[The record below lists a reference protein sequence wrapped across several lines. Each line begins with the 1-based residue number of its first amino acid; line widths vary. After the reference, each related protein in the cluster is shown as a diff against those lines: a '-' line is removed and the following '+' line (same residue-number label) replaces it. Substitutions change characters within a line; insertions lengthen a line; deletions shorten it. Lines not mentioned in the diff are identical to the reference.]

1 MAITL
6 FENFRA
12 LFYTPFYASVALDAY
27 GAEGVEVRLELS
39 SNPETTAN
47 ALLTGEA
54 DVSWGGPMRILHT
67 HDEDPDCGL
76 VGFAEVVT
84 RDPFFLIGREPR
96 PDFAMTDLPQCRIAT
111 VSEVPTPWLCL
122 QDDLRRAGLDP
133 ETVERVPHRSMA
145 ENEAALR
152 DGSIDA
158 IQVFQ
163 PFAEHLIRDG
173 VGHIWYAAANRGPCS
188 YTTLYT
194 TRATLQTKPDIIDGM
209 TRAIYR
215 TQKWLHANPS
225 DTVAACVAD
234 YFPDLDPDVLS
245 ACIERYK
252 ALGLYGANP
261 ILPRDGFERLRDA
274 CLSGGL
280 IQRGAGYEDCVDTSA
295 AEKAIA
301 ANPPPM

>member
-1 MAITL
+1 MTITL

-12 LFYTPFYASVALDAY
+12 VFYTPFYASVALDAY
-27 GAEGVEVRLELS
+27 GAEGADVRLETS
-39 SNPETTAN
+39 SNPETTAQ
-47 ALLTGEA
+47 ALLNGEA
-54 DVSWGGPMRILHT
+54 DVSWGGPMRILHY
-67 HDEDPDCGL
+67 HDKDPNCGL

-96 PDFAMTDLPQCRIAT
+96 PDFTMQDLTNCRIAT

-122 QDDLRRAGLDP
+122 QDDLRRAGLNPDK
-133 ETVERVPHRSMA
+133 VERISNRTMA

-173 VGHIWYAAANRGPCS
+173 VGHIWYAAASRGPCS

-194 TRATLQTKPDIIDGM
+194 TTDALQSKRDTLQAM
-209 TRAIYR
+209 ARAIYR
-215 TQKWLHANPS
+215 TQKWLHSKSPA
-225 DTVAACVAD
+225 TVAACVAD
-234 YFPDLDPDVLS
+234 YFPDLDPDVLT
-245 ACIERYK
+245 ACIARYIS
-252 ALGLYGANP
+252 LGAYGSNP
-261 ILPRDGFERLRDA
+261 LLPRDGFERLTDA

-280 IQRGAGYEDCVDTSA
+280 IQRGAAYENCVDTEA
-295 AEKAIA
+295 AKKAIE
-301 ANPPPM
+301 ANPPSM